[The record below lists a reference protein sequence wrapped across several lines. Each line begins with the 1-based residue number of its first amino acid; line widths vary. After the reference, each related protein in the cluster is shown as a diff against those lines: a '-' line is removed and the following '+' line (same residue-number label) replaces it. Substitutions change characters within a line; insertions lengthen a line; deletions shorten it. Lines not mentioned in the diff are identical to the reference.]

1 MRHRL
6 LYIGFSLLMIAIGL
20 SACAKDGGSDGG
32 KTGKGDKKKGQP
44 VPVLTA
50 KARATDMPLEMRA
63 VGRVEA
69 AQSSPV
75 RSQVGGILTE
85 IRFREG
91 DFVQAGQVL
100 FVIDQ
105 TPLKAT
111 LKQLR
116 ANLARD
122 EAQRQNAEAQLKN
135 SSSMANRYEQLV
147 QKDFVTREQYEQ
159 RMTNLAAAQAALDAS
174 QATTEATKA
183 AVESAEIQLGYT
195 EIRSPLAGQTGS
207 LLVKQGDLVK
217 ANDSTALVTV
227 NQIEPILVRFSA
239 NEEKL
244 AEIQKSRAQEAM
256 PVRVT
261 PPGGGMI
268 QEGRLVF
275 VDNAV
280 DPATATIALKA
291 ELPNRDH
298 ALWPGQFVDTT
309 MTLRTLESALVV
321 PTSAV
326 LTGQNGPYVYVVD
339 AEGAVAVRP
348 VKPDISVGEETVIA
362 DGLKLDETVVT
373 DGQLRL
379 TPGAKVI
386 VKEGLEAESAGQ
398 KPSPEAAAGPD
409 TPSGKTGK
417 PAPSEKTP

>member
-207 LLVKQGDLVK
+207 LLVKQGDHVEAGQVLVRLQGK
-217 ANDSTALVTV
+217 EDLQAAISGAQFEVQAGDARRALVLAGGGSAGAV
-227 NQIEPILVRFSA
+227 VRRRRISGRRLLGCRSPCGLLGRGRRGLASA
-239 NEEKL
+239 IVL
-244 AEIQKSRAQEAM
+244 GAGRARAGGPSAARCREDQACGQ
-256 PVRVT
+256 
-261 PPGGGMI
+261 PPG
-268 QEGRLVF
+268 
-275 VDNAV
+275 A
-280 DPATATIALKA
+280 
-291 ELPNRDH
+291 
-298 ALWPGQFVDTT
+298 
-309 MTLRTLESALVV
+309 S
-321 PTSAV
+321 
-326 LTGQNGPYVYVVD
+326 
-339 AEGAVAVRP
+339 
-348 VKPDISVGEETVIA
+348 
-362 DGLKLDETVVT
+362 
-373 DGQLRL
+373 
-379 TPGAKVI
+379 
-386 VKEGLEAESAGQ
+386 
-398 KPSPEAAAGPD
+398 
-409 TPSGKTGK
+409 
-417 PAPSEKTP
+417 SEP

>member
-6 LYIGFSLLMIAIGL
+6 LYLGFSLLMIAIIGL
-20 SACAKDGGSDGG
+20 SACSKDGGSAGG
-32 KTGKGDKKKGQP
+32 KAGKGDKKKGQP

-50 KARATDMPLEMRA
+50 KVRTADMPLEMRA

-69 AQSSPV
+69 AHSSPL

-105 TPLKAT
+105 TPFKAT

-122 EAQRQNAEAQLKN
+122 QAQRQNAEAQLKN
-135 SSSMANRYEQLV
+135 SSSMAKRYEQLV

-159 RMTNLAAAQAALDAS
+159 RLTNLAAAQAALDAS

-244 AEIQKSRAQEAM
+244 AAIQKSRAQQDM

-291 ELPNRDH
+291 ELSNRDH

-309 MTLRTLESALVV
+309 MILRTLESALVV
-321 PTSAV
+321 PASAV
-326 LTGQNGPYVYVVD
+326 LSGQKGTYVYIVD

-362 DGLKLDETVVT
+362 DGLTPDETVVT

-379 TPGAKVI
+379 TPGAKVM

-398 KPSPEAAAGPD
+398 KAAAGPD
-409 TPSGKTGK
+409 TPPGKAGK
-417 PAPSEKTP
+417 PATREKTP